1 MSASLFVDPSSGSSV
16 PGRRLE
22 GMSIVVTGA
31 AGGIGAATCARLCAE
46 GARVTAVDL
55 APAALGELKDR
66 LPGTAAVE
74 LVAGDVTEAETA
86 ERATAAA
93 QAVFGRVD
101 GLVSVAGASGRRA
114 GDGPVHECSE
124 EGWAWTLQ
132 TNLTSQFLMARA
144 ALPRLIEAGGGSIV
158 LLGSVL
164 GLGGGGRNFAT
175 HAYAAA
181 KAGTT
186 GLARAMASY
195 YATDGVRV
203 NVVAPG
209 LVATPMS
216 HRAQESADVMEEIG
230 ERQPLGGIAQ
240 PDEVAGTI
248 AYLLSADAAHTTGAV
263 ITIDGGWLVR

>member
-1 MSASLFVDPSSGSSV
+1 
-16 PGRRLE
+16 
-22 GMSIVVTGA
+22 
-31 AGGIGAATCARLCAE
+31 
-46 GARVTAVDL
+46 
-55 APAALGELKDR
+55 
-66 LPGTAAVE
+66 
-74 LVAGDVTEAETA
+74 
-86 ERATAAA
+86 
-93 QAVFGRVD
+93 VD

-230 ERQPLGGIAQ
+230 QRQPLGGIAQ

>member
-1 MSASLFVDPSSGSSV
+1 MA
-16 PGRRLE
+16 GRRLE
-22 GMSIVVTGA
+22 GASVVVTGA
-31 AGGIGAATCARLCAE
+31 AGGIGSATCARLCAE
-46 GARVTAVDL
+46 GALVTAVDL
-55 APAALGELKDR
+55 ESSVLAELKDR
-66 LPGTAAVE
+66 LPSTAAVE

-86 ERATAAA
+86 QRATAAA
-93 QAVFGRVD
+93 EAAFGGVQ
-101 GLVSVAGASGRRA
+101 GMVSIAGASGRPA

-124 EGWAWTLQ
+124 EGWAWTLD

-144 ALPRLIEAGGGSIV
+144 ALPHLIDGGGSIV

-195 YATDGVRV
+195 YASDGVRV

-216 HRAQESADVMEEIG
+216 RRAQHSTDVMDEIG
-230 ERQPLGGIAQ
+230 ERQPLGGIAH

-248 AYLLSADAAHTTGAV
+248 AYLLSSDAAHTTGAV
-263 ITIDGGWLVR
+263 ITVDGGWLVR

>member
-1 MSASLFVDPSSGSSV
+1 VSASERAL
-16 PGRRLE
+16 PGRRLD
-22 GMSIVVTGA
+22 GASVVVTGA
-31 AGGIGAATCARLCAE
+31 AGGIGVATCARLCAE
-46 GARVTAVDL
+46 GARVIAVDRERAALDELRALLPATAAVVLLAGDVTDAATATAAVDL
-55 APAALGELKDR
+55 AIAS
-66 LPGTAAVE
+66 
-74 LVAGDVTEAETA
+74 
-86 ERATAAA
+86 
-93 QAVFGRVD
+93 FGRID
-101 GLVSVAGASGRRA
+101 GVVSIAGASGRRA
-114 GDGPVHECSE
+114 GDGPVHECTG
-124 EGWAWTLQ
+124 EGWAWTLE

-144 ALPRLIEAGGGSIV
+144 ALPHLIEAGAGSIV

-195 YATDGVRV
+195 YASDGVRV

-216 HRAQESADVMEEIG
+216 RRAQDDDAVMREIRD
-230 ERQPLGGIAQ
+230 RQPLGGIAQ
-240 PDEVAGTI
+240 PEQVAGTI
-248 AYLLSADAAHTTGAV
+248 AYLLSADSAHTTGAV

>member
-1 MSASLFVDPSSGSSV
+1 
-16 PGRRLE
+16 
-22 GMSIVVTGA
+22 
-31 AGGIGAATCARLCAE
+31 
-46 GARVTAVDL
+46 
-55 APAALGELKDR
+55 
-66 LPGTAAVE
+66 
-74 LVAGDVTEAETA
+74 
-86 ERATAAA
+86 
-93 QAVFGRVD
+93 
-101 GLVSVAGASGRRA
+101 
-114 GDGPVHECSE
+114 VHECSE
-124 EGWAWTLQ
+124 AGWAWTLQ
-132 TNLTSQFLMARA
+132 INLTSQFLMARA

-195 YATDGVRV
+195 YAADGVRV

-216 HRAQESADVMEEIG
+216 HRAQESAAVMDEIRQ
-230 ERQPLGGIAQ
+230 RQPLGGIAQ
-240 PDEVAGTI
+240 ADEVAGTI

-263 ITIDGGWLVR
+263 ITVDGGWLVR